1 VLLGVVWITCLAG
14 AENRSQDAQTNSVL
28 TPAASSPPQ
37 VSSDQSAPDDPRK
50 VIAEHLALGNV
61 LFQRGDYLA
70 AQAEFR
76 AVLQVDAT
84 QHDAL
89 QFMTEA
95 QSRLDT
101 QRARVAR
108 EQKRVRHLAEDLS
121 SKFAREKEKA
131 QVQHDAQAREQL
143 AKARDQ
149 QLKFLYRKGL
159 AFYRQGDYQSA
170 IDAFQQ
176 MAPIDPAHLLVREAQ
191 QFITKAETKQAEARA
206 KASARLSPTSTPAVV
221 PELEQQ
227 LTAKRIE
234 IETRLKYVKLA
245 LNDQHYDMAIE
256 LLQRVLALDPQH
268 REAQQLLDQVQ
279 TAKLKDEEGHLL
291 SRVRQDEQKMVNEVV
306 KAQLLPEAKTVPV
319 SAPSITEAGKQAME
333 AKLQEPISLD
343 FKDVALPDVLEFIG
357 DAVNISIIP
366 SPRINLKDRRV
377 SFKVTQL
384 PLELALKYLV
394 KNQSLAYRIE
404 QGVILISMPE
414 ELLNQPMQTQVFFLR
429 NGLGPFS
436 LETAAVTQNPALA
449 MDSLKDLIL
458 QSVPQPAE
466 SKLIVDE
473 RSGALV
479 STNTSENLRLIEQL
493 LRQLDVTPVQV
504 LIEARFMEVTMSELE
519 QLGVEAVLTGD
530 YALSKVNTAP
540 HSRDPGTVI
549 AKGGGFKFPD
559 LSRQDEGANL
569 TLEGVL
575 TGAKFEAVL
584 HMLEESKK
592 SKTLSAPRVTALN
605 NQTAQIKV
613 VEEFNYPTRY
623 EVSLVQFDINGDGD
637 FDDAGETQ
645 FVNVP
650 KDFKK
655 RDVGILLNVTPSV
668 GKDMKTVTLVLAPE
682 VSQFTQFRD
691 LGGGVSVPEFT
702 SSALATSVVIEDGQ
716 TAVLGGLMK
725 DTTSYQLTKVP
736 VLGDLPMVGNLFRQ
750 KEAKNERKNLLIFIT
765 AHVLGPRGQTI

>member
-1 VLLGVVWITCLAG
+1 MLLGVVWMTCLAG
-14 AENRSQDAQTNSVL
+14 AETSSREAQTS
-28 TPAASSPPQ
+28 
-37 VSSDQSAPDDPRK
+37 SAPTSSTANPSQVASDHRPSDDPRR
-50 VIAEHLALGNV
+50 VIAEHLALANV

-70 AQAEFR
+70 AQAECR
-76 AVLQVDAT
+76 AILQLDAT
-84 QHDAL
+84 HHDAL
-89 QFMTEA
+89 QLMTEA
-95 QSRLDT
+95 QSRLET
-101 QRARVAR
+101 QRASAER

-121 SKFAREKEKA
+121 MKLAREKEKA
-131 QVQHDAQAREQL
+131 QTQHDVQARAQL
-143 AKARDQ
+143 AKAREQ
-149 QLKFLYRKGL
+149 QLKFLYRRGL
-159 AFYRQGDYQSA
+159 AFYRQGAYQSA
-170 IDAFQQ
+170 IETFQQ
-176 MAPIDPAHLLVREAQ
+176 MAPIDPTHPLVREAQ
-191 QFITKAETKQAEARA
+191 SYVAKAETKLAGVRA
-206 KASARLSPTSTPAVV
+206 KASAALTQKSSPAAV

-227 LTAKRIE
+227 LIAKRIE
-234 IETRLKYVKLA
+234 IETRLKYVKPSIK
-245 LNDQHYDMAIE
+245 DHHYDLAIE

-268 REAQQLLDQVQ
+268 RAAQQLLDQVQ
-279 TAKLKDEEGHLL
+279 TAKLKDEEERLA
-291 SRVRQDEQKMVNEVV
+291 SRVRQDEQKMVNDVV

-319 SAPSITEAGKQAME
+319 SAPSIAEVDKQAME

-357 DAVNISIIP
+357 DAANISIIP
-366 SPRINLKDRRV
+366 SPHINLKDRRV

-404 QGVILISMPE
+404 QGAILISTPE

-436 LETAAVTQNPALA
+436 LETAAVAQNPALA

-458 QSVPQPAE
+458 QSVPQPPE
-466 SKLIVDE
+466 SKLIMDE

-479 STNTSENLRLIEQL
+479 ATNTTENLRLVEQL
-493 LRQLDVTPVQV
+493 LHQLDVTPIQV
-504 LIEARFMEVTMSELE
+504 LIEARFVEVTMSELE
-519 QLGVEAVLTGD
+519 QLGVESVLTGD

-540 HSRDPGTVI
+540 NSRDPGIVI
-549 AKGGGFKFPD
+549 AKGGGFKFPA

-623 EVSLVQFDINGDGD
+623 EVQLVQFDINGDGD

-682 VSQFTQFRD
+682 VSQFSQFRD

-702 SSALATSVVIEDGQ
+702 SSELATSVVIEDGQ

-725 DTTSYQLTKVP
+725 DTTSNRVMKVP
-736 VLGDLPMVGNLFRQ
+736 VLGDLPVVGNLFRQ
-750 KEAKNERKNLLIFIT
+750 KEAKSERKNLLIFIT